1 VVKVSR
7 RKKKSAKAKE
17 EGAAL
22 PLLFNCD
29 PAQNFTAWMQRVF
42 PASTIDPKDAIRLWL
57 NGHENTAAINAETPV
72 TRALFQ
78 TAHPVDHLSDR
89 SQVPPRSYD
98 PTTQHIQEAV
108 FAALA
113 TALGKDRSF
122 SFTGSNRCGESDQ
135 VYRSPHGFVE
145 QHHIGLA
152 TTRAVQ
158 PDAHSPAR
166 NTAAARSPRAPSVGL
181 TFKLPVDPLIQPDA
195 GPDNQSH
202 VGLDSGMG
210 HDLGSAVKT
219 GLSSTPKIDGSLEA
233 TQPTHPNEKE
243 LFERVPSR
251 STSWSCLK
259 HEQVPR
265 SGPAAVANTESSA
278 QQFSNSVHDNMVHS
292 HLSFRATGSVPSTRV
307 AVGGSSPPLAKPN
320 APQRGEIAVERYW
333 DRYRSDIYLGIS
345 ILILMTV
352 ILASFR

>member
-1 VVKVSR
+1 MVKVSR
-7 RKKKSAKAKE
+7 RKKKSAQAKE
-17 EGAAL
+17 ERAAL

-29 PAQNFTAWMQRVF
+29 PGQNFTAWMQRVF

-57 NGHENTAAINAETPV
+57 NGHENTAAINATPV

-89 SQVPPRSYD
+89 SQVPLPSYD
-98 PTTQHIQEAV
+98 PTTHHIQEAV

-122 SFTGSNRCGESDQ
+122 SFTGSSRCGESDQ
-135 VYRSPHGFVE
+135 VHQSPHGFVE
-145 QHHIGLA
+145 QHYIGLA
-152 TTRAVQ
+152 TKGAVQ

-166 NTAAARSPRAPSVGL
+166 NTEATKFPTAPSGGL
-181 TFKLPVDPLIQPDA
+181 TFKLPVAPLIKPDA
-195 GPDNQSH
+195 SPDNQSH
-202 VGLDSGMG
+202 VGLESGVD
-210 HDLGSAVKT
+210 HDLGSAVKR
-219 GLSSTPKIDGSLEA
+219 GSNSTPKFDGSLET
-233 TQPTHPNEKE
+233 TQPKHPNEKE
-243 LFERVPSR
+243 LFEQLLSR
-251 STSWSCLK
+251 STSRSCPK
-259 HEQVPR
+259 EEQVPR

-278 QQFSNSVHDNMVHS
+278 QQFSNSVHHNMVHS
-292 HLSFRATGSVPSTRV
+292 HLSFRATGSVPSSRV

-320 APQRGEIAVERYW
+320 APQRGEIAVEHYW